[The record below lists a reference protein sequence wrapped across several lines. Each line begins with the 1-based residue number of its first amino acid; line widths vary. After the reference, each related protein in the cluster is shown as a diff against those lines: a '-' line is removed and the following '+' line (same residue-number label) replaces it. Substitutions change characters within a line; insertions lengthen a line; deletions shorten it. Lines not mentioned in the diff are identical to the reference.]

1 MPSCTRITRSVSHFG
16 APVSLLIFVLL
27 LTTACTVLAG
37 PYEETFDD
45 AGSWGTGE
53 DLDARGEVTGGRYE
67 FLVKAEYGLFWATA
81 GERRSDGIY
90 QVEATQLEGPLD
102 NGYGLMFRVDPD
114 SNSFYLFEVSGD
126 GYVWIGVCEDSCEEE
141 QPLAGEGWIASDAV
155 RQGYN
160 AINVLRVRAEGGNMI
175 FFVNDQEVGRV
186 TDNTLGSGDIG
197 IMVETLGQ
205 GGVLVAFDN
214 FTVNPLSN

>member
-1 MPSCTRITRSVSHFG
+1 MQTRN
-16 APVSLLIFVLL
+16 APDIARKGVLALL
-27 LTTACTVLAG
+27 LLLLAACASLGG

-45 AGSWGTGE
+45 AGNWGTGE
-53 DLDARGEVTGGRYE
+53 DLEARGEVTGGRYE
-67 FLVKAEYGLFWATA
+67 FLVKADLGLFWATA
-81 GERRSDGIY
+81 GEQLSDGVY
-90 QVEATQLEGPLD
+90 QVEATQLDGPLD

-141 QPLAGEGWIASDAV
+141 QPLLADGWFASEAV
-155 RQGYN
+155 RQGLN
-160 AINVLRVRAEGGNMI
+160 VSNVLRARVEDGNMI
-175 FFVNDQEVGRV
+175 FFVNEQEVGRV
-186 TDNTLGSGDIG
+186 TDNTLGRGDIG

-214 FTVNPLSN
+214 FIVTPLSG

>member
-1 MPSCTRITRSVSHFG
+1 MQALVNRRGVRCAVLALSM
-16 APVSLLIFVLL
+16 LL
-27 LTTACTVLAG
+27 LAACASLRG

-45 AGSWGTGE
+45 AGNWGTGE
-53 DLDARGEVTGGRYE
+53 DQEARGEVTGGRYE
-67 FLVKAEYGLFWATA
+67 FLVKADLGLFWATA
-81 GERRSDGIY
+81 GEDLSDGVY
-90 QVEATQLEGPLD
+90 QVEATQLDGPLD

-141 QPLAGEGWIASDAV
+141 QPLVGNGWVASEAV
-155 RQGYN
+155 SQGLN
-160 AINVLRVRAEGGNMI
+160 ATNVLRARAEGGNLI

-186 TDNTLGSGDIG
+186 TDNTLRQGDIG
-197 IMVETLGQ
+197 IIVETLGQ

-214 FTVNPLSN
+214 FTVTPLSE